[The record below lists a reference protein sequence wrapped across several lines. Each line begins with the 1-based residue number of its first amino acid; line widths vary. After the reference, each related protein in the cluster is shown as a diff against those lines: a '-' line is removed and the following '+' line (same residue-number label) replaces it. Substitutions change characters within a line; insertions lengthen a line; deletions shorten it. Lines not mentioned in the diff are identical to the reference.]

1 MRKTRLSMVAA
12 AAAALALVL
21 GVPAAASAAPTQASN
36 QITIG
41 YINHIASI
49 PYIAIVQKGMEAAA
63 KKAGVKLIVC
73 NPEGDAAKT
82 VDCAAQFKTQNVD
95 GIISFNPVEA
105 ASARACAA
113 GPQVPVIAI
122 DIVQQPCQTVFY
134 GANNAAA
141 GSIAGRLLGQHAKA
155 NFDCNIDAFI
165 SMEAPVVGVVN
176 EQRMGGFK
184 KGYEGVCGPLGD
196 KLIRVDGKG
205 ATDTSIQPCRD
216 TLTRLAGKKKIY
228 VGGLNDDMVIGCIK
242 AAESAGRLG
251 DIYGAGQGADPTS
264 LPYMCGKTNFKNWIG
279 DAAYFPENYGAD
291 VIPTMISLIEG
302 QKQPKTVNVRHRAVT
317 PANVKSIYPNAC
329 K

>member
-1 MRKTRLSMVAA
+1 MRKSAVSVAAA

-21 GVPAAASAAPTQASN
+21 GVPAAASAAPSQASDEL
-36 QITIG
+36 TIG

-49 PYIAIVQKGMEAAA
+49 PYIAIVTKGLEAEA

-105 ASARACAA
+105 AAARACAA
-113 GPQVPVIAI
+113 GPDVPVIAI
-122 DIVQQPCQTVFY
+122 DIVQKPCQDVFY

-141 GSIAGRLLGQHAKA
+141 GSIAGRILGQYAKA

-176 EQRMGGFK
+176 DQRMGGFK
-184 KGYEGVCGPLGD
+184 KGYEGICGPLGD
-196 KLIRVDGKG
+196 KLLRVDGKG

-216 TLTRLAGKKKIY
+216 TLTRLAGKKRIM

-242 AAESAGRLG
+242 AAESTGRLG
-251 DIYGAGQGADPTS
+251 DIYAAGQGADPTS
-264 LPYMCGKTNFKNWIG
+264 LPYMCGKTNFKNWLG
-279 DAAYFPENYGAD
+279 DAAYFPEKYGQD
-291 VIPTMISLIEG
+291 IIPAMISLVEG
-302 QKQPKTVNVRHRAVT
+302 QPIPKTINVRHRAVT